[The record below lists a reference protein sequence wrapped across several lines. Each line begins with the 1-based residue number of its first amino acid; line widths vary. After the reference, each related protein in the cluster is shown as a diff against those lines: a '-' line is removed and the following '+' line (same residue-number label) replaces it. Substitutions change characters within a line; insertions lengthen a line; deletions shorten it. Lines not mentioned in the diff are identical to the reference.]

1 MNRGGWIVLA
11 ATAWFVESAGV
22 SVAQDPPPPKKAPR
36 AAAADGLLNNEVDD
50 LLQKWHQRTRK
61 VTTLYAEFTRS
72 VTDMAFRKTRTNKGQ
87 ARFRDPNLARLDILK
102 DEKGLGREV
111 FILSNQP
118 RPGGGRGLDLRHY
131 VAEGSKLQIHEFPDD
146 AVRNAQEEG
155 PLRLLFGIKPE
166 NAHARYS
173 FEILEKPTGA
183 IKVKITPKLEADRQE
198 FLYAVLTLDT
208 ETFMPRDLRVRENAD
223 TEAAY
228 AFTAI
233 STNVDTPTLEIDLS
247 LFDPLPIDETKW
259 KTARQR
265 IAADRPKAAGGST
278 AVQR

>member
-11 ATAWFVESAGV
+11 ATAWFVDSSGV
-22 SVAQDPPPPKKAPR
+22 ASPQDPQQPKKMNRP
-36 AAAADGLLNNEVDD
+36 AAADGLLNNEVDD

-72 VTDMAFRKTRTNKGQ
+72 VTDIAFRKTRTNKGQ

-102 DEKGLGREV
+102 DENGVGREV
-111 FILSNQP
+111 FILSDQP
-118 RPGGGRGLDLRHY
+118 RPAGGRGLELRHY
-131 VAEGSKLQIHEFPDD
+131 IAEGSQLQIHEFAND

-155 PLRLLFGIKPE
+155 PLRLLFGIKPDI
-166 NAHARYS
+166 AHARYS
-173 FEILEKPTGA
+173 FEILERQQQA
-183 IKVKITPKLEADRQE
+183 VKVKITPKMEQDRQE

-208 ETFMPRDLRVRENAD
+208 NSFMPRELRVRENTD

-228 AFTAI
+228 AFSAI
-233 STNVDTPTLEIDLS
+233 STNVNTPNLEIEMK
-247 LFDPLPIDETKW
+247 LFDPLPIDESKW
-259 KTARQR
+259 KVARQR
-265 IAADRPKAAGGST
+265 MTADRPAQPGRNT